1 MSEALA
7 GQVAIV
13 TGATRGVGR
22 AIAEALAARGAT
34 VAFNYASRDDLAAEL
49 VAAIEGAGGQA
60 KSYRADVGD
69 AAQVAAMVRDVKA
82 TFGTV
87 DLLVNNAG
95 LTRDKLVLRMD
106 VEDWQRVL
114 DVNLS
119 GAFYFCKEVA
129 PIMVKA
135 RRGAIV
141 NITSVSGLAGL
152 PGQANYSAAKAG
164 LVGLT
169 KSLARELGKRNVR
182 VNALALG
189 YVETDMTGA
198 LGDEYKQRILDNI
211 ALGRFGQPQD
221 VADVAAFL
229 CSDAARYVTGEVIR
243 VDGGL
248 AL

>member
-1 MSEALA
+1 MNDFA
-7 GQVAIV
+7 GKVAIV

-22 AIAEALAARGAT
+22 AIALALGARGAT
-34 VAFNYASRDDLAAEL
+34 VAFNYLSRDDLASAL
-49 VAAIEGAGGQA
+49 VSEIERVGGKA
-60 KSYRADVGD
+60 KSYAADVAD
-69 AAQVAAMVRDVKA
+69 ASAVEAMVEDVRT
-82 TFGTV
+82 TFGGL
-87 DLLVNNAG
+87 DILVNNAG
-95 LTRDKLVLRMD
+95 ITRDKLVLRMET
-106 VEDWQRVL
+106 EDWGRVIG
-114 DVNLS
+114 VNLS
-119 GAFYFCKEVA
+119 GAFYFAKEAA

-135 RRGAIV
+135 RRGAIL

-189 YVETDMTGA
+189 YIETDMTHGLA
-198 LGDEYKQRILDNI
+198 DEYKQRILDTI
-211 ALGRFGQPQD
+211 ALARFGKPED
-221 VADVAAFL
+221 VADVALFL
-229 CSDAARYVTGEVIR
+229 LSDAARYVTGEVIR

>member
-1 MSEALA
+1 MSETLA

-22 AIAEALAARGAT
+22 AIAQALAARRAA
-34 VAFNYASRDDLAAEL
+34 VAFNYLSRDDLAAEL
-49 VAAIEGAGGQA
+49 VATIEGAGGKA
-60 KSYRADVGD
+60 KGYRLDVSD
-69 AAQVAAMVRDVKA
+69 AAGVAAMVKDVRE
-82 TFGTV
+82 TFGGV
-87 DLLVNNAG
+87 DILVNNAG
-95 LTRDKLVLRMD
+95 LTRDRLVLRMD

-129 PIMVKA
+129 PLMVKA

-189 YVETDMTGA
+189 YVETDMTEG

-211 ALGRFGQPQD
+211 ALARFGKPED
-221 VADVAAFL
+221 VADVVMFL

>member
-1 MSEALA
+1 MSETLA

-22 AIAEALAARGAT
+22 AIAQALAARRAA
-34 VAFNYASRDDLAAEL
+34 VAFNYLIRDDLAAEL
-49 VAAIEGAGGQA
+49 VATIEGAGGKA
-60 KSYRADVGD
+60 KGYRLDVSD
-69 AAQVAAMVRDVKA
+69 AAGVTAMVKDVRE
-82 TFGTV
+82 TFGGV
-87 DLLVNNAG
+87 DILVNNAG
-95 LTRDKLVLRMD
+95 LTRDRLVLRMD

-129 PIMVKA
+129 PLMVKA

-189 YVETDMTGA
+189 YVETDMTEG

-211 ALGRFGQPQD
+211 ALARFGKPED
-221 VADVAAFL
+221 VADVVMFL